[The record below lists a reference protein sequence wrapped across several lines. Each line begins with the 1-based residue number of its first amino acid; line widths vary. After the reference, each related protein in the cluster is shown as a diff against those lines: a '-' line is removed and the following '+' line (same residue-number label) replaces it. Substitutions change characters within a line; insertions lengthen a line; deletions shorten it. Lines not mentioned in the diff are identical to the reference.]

1 MEKKGREREF
11 KDKKEHR
18 IRDRKIKED
27 KGEK

>member
-1 MEKKGREREF
+1 MEKKGIEREF

-27 KGEK
+27 KEEN